1 MTAVFYTHWLMLRWL
16 LYDTLHSIL
25 FLQFTYI
32 SLSVFDSDKLAFVDI
47 DFNVS
52 MFVLIRF
59 LPTGRQGGRGENAQL
74 LLLSITASSQPKC
87 HQ

>member
-32 SLSVFDSDKLAFVDI
+32 SLSVFDSDKLAYVDI

-52 MFVLIRF
+52 MFVYVIYF
-59 LPTGRQGGRGENAQL
+59 LRTVRQGVGGEKRHN
-74 LLLSITASSQPKC
+74 TFF
-87 HQ
+87 